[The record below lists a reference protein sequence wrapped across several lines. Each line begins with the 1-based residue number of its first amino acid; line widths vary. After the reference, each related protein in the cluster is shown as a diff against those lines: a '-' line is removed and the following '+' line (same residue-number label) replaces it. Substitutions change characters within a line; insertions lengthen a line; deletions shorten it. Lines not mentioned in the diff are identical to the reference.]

1 MSEMKKLP
9 VLAETERAAIVR
21 WLRETP
27 CSFAEFQIV
36 EKIADGIERLDH
48 YKPAPAPYQSAL
60 VQFARDAIQSI
71 ADKLGIPVSELVK
84 DIKGDTK

>member
-27 CSFAEFQIV
+27 WPSGKFETVMQI
-36 EKIADGIERLDH
+36 ACCIERLDH
-48 YKPAPAPYQSAL
+48 YKPAPAYKSAMVKL
-60 VQFARDAIQSI
+60 ARDTIQSI
-71 ADKLGIPVSELVK
+71 ADRLGVPVSELVK
-84 DIKGDTK
+84 DIKGEAK

>member
-27 CSFAEFQIV
+27 WQSDKFETAMQI
-36 EKIADGIERLDH
+36 ASCIERLDH
-48 YKPAPAPYQSAL
+48 YKPSPAYKSAL
-60 VQFARDAIQSI
+60 VKFARDAIESI